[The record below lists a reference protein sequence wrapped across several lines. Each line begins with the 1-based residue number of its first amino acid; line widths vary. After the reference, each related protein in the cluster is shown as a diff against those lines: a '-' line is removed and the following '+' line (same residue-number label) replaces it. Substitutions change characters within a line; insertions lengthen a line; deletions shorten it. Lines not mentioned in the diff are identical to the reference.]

1 MLIRFRRGVRLLVLA
16 LVISIL
22 AGRGGFAP
30 PLWQHALAQSGL
42 QAVITPPVIETF
54 PRIHTYLDIHS
65 SQGFL
70 HGLQASDVRVIEN
83 GQALQPSELRELRP
97 GVQFLVVVNPA
108 PSFGVRNSLGE
119 SRFDRVVG
127 ALRDWARS
135 RQGSTL
141 DDLSLRLDGGAEVT
155 HVSDPLEL
163 VSPLEN
169 YQFEEA
175 EAEAGVDI
183 LVNSIEV
190 VNASLPR
197 EGMERAVLVI
207 TGLPQGDVSL
217 ALQNMASM
225 AAQGRVKIFIW
236 LVASPEVFGTPAAD
250 QLAQLAQQTGGQF
263 LTFSGEET
271 LPNLEQY
278 LAPMRSIYWL
288 AYESRI
294 SAGGTHELAVE
305 IQTEQGSVTT
315 DPRSFDFE
323 LLPPD
328 PAFISPPVEILRQY
342 PADGAGS
349 AWESPD
355 PALLAPGQYPLQVLV
370 HFPDGS
376 PRQVVQARLLV
387 DGVPVEERREAPF
400 DRFTW
405 DLSQYTAG
413 GQHMLQVEVVDS
425 LGLQGTSILTP
436 VQVQVEQPEVS
447 PLAALLPRWPI
458 LLTLAVL
465 VLAALLLLF
474 LILGGRIGP
483 QAVLARQ
490 RARAEAGMRAQIEA
504 RQAEQ
509 AESAGGEAGGRRL
522 AGWVN
527 RLPWPQR
534 RLSPNAAAF
543 LLRLSDQE
551 EAGSEPPVPI
561 TAAEMT
567 FGRDAN
573 LATLVVDDASL
584 DGLHARLVRDEDGC
598 FRLLDEGSVAG
609 TWINYTPVGREG
621 APLEHGDILHIGRVS
636 FRFIHR
642 DPARQRRPVVVPAEE
657 LA

>member
-1 MLIRFRRGVRLLVLA
+1 MLIRYRRGAGLLLLA
-16 LVISIL
+16 LAFSIL
-22 AGRGGFAP
+22 AGRGGFTP
-30 PLWQHALAQSGL
+30 PTWEHALAQSDL
-42 QAVITPPVIETF
+42 EAVITPPVIDTF

-70 HGLQASDVRVIEN
+70 HGLQVDDVRVIEN
-83 GQALQPSELRELRP
+83 GQALQPVELRELRP
-97 GVQFLVVVNPA
+97 GVQFLMVVNPA
-108 PSFGVRNSLGE
+108 PSFGVRNSRGE

-141 DDLSLRLDGGAEVT
+141 DDLSLRLAGGEEVT
-155 HVSDPLEL
+155 HVADPLEL
-163 VSPLEN
+163 IAALEN
-169 YQFEEA
+169 YQFQGDQ
-175 EAEAGVDI
+175 AEAGVDI
-183 LVNSIEV
+183 LVNSLDV
-190 VNASLPR
+190 VNAPVPR

-207 TGLPQGDVSL
+207 TGLPQGDISL
-217 ALQNMASM
+217 GLQNMAAM
-225 AAQGRVKIFIW
+225 AAQGRVRLFIW
-236 LVASPEVFGTPAAD
+236 LVASPEVFGTPAAE
-250 QLAQLAQQTGGQF
+250 QLAQLARQSGGEF
-263 LTFSGEET
+263 LTFSGEEP
-271 LPNLEQY
+271 LPDLEQY

-288 AYESRI
+288 AYDSRI
-294 SAGGTHELAVE
+294 NAGGTHELAVE
-305 IQTEQGSVTT
+305 IQTARGSVTT
-315 DPRSFDFE
+315 PPQSFDFQ

-342 PADGAGS
+342 PAGEAAS

-355 PALLAPGQYPLQVLV
+355 PALLAPTQYPLQVLV

-376 PRQVVQARLLV
+376 PRQVVQSRLLV
-387 DGVPVEERREAPF
+387 DGVVVEERREAPF
-400 DRFTW
+400 DQFTW
-405 DLSQYTAG
+405 DLSPYTTG
-413 GQHMLQVEVVDS
+413 GQHVLQVEVVDS
-425 LGLQGTSILTP
+425 LGLVGASIVIP
-436 VQVQVEQPEVS
+436 VQVEVEMPEVS
-447 PLAALLPRWPI
+447 PLASLLPRWPV
-458 LLTLAVL
+458 LLTLLVL
-465 VLAALLLLF
+465 VLAALLLLS

-483 QAVLARQ
+483 QAALARQ

-509 AESAGGEAGGRRL
+509 AVSAGGEASGRRL

-534 RLSPNAAAF
+534 RLSPNASAF

-551 EAGSEPPVPI
+551 EAGAEPPVPI

-573 LATLVVDDASL
+573 LATLVLDDPSL
-584 DGLHARLVRDEDGC
+584 DGLHARLVRGEDGC

-636 FRFIHR
+636 FRFIYR
-642 DPARQRRPVVVPAEE
+642 DPAHQRKPVVMPAEE
-657 LA
+657 QA